1 MCIIFTRVTH
11 WGIRGGASNP
21 ADIKDDASV
30 AIAGGDVG
38 VLPNQ
43 RPNYSTV
50 GEEDGKMRKCRGCSR
65 SWEGRTSCPSLPSSA
80 LDDAIGSE
88 DGSEGE
94 GAVADTGAMEVEDES
109 LKEKGAASGG
119 TRRRRS
125 SRWDVAS
132 WERKRMEASAGGWRH
147 EPSHGW
153 KPEGGGEAT
162 RRRRRYGVRPVERKS
177 EGYEAGMLSLFPS
190 FLPSFTPSLWHSLIL
205 FKFQIGRSISPESDG
220 SGWSTVGLVER
231 EVRSPKASR
240 YRYYYLNG
248 ELLSLLGLMGWV
260 MAPAVTVSSS
270 MHGALDLSRL
280 LRPWLIR
287 AAAQPFFSLFS
298 LNWCSTLTLMTL
310 SCLGSK
316 KRKEDSPIV
325 LIIELKLGVIVA
337 N

>member
-1 MCIIFTRVTH
+1 MNPILSLSVIE
-11 WGIRGGASNP
+11 ASCP
-21 ADIKDDASV
+21 SATPV
-30 AIAGGDVG
+30 AA
-38 VLPNQ
+38 P
-43 RPNYSTV
+43 
-50 GEEDGKMRKCRGCSR
+50 
-65 SWEGRTSCPSLPSSA
+65 PSLPSSA
-80 LDDAIGSE
+80 LDDAIGRE
-88 DGSEGE
+88 DGGEGE
-94 GAVADTGAMEVEDES
+94 GGVADTGAMEVEDES

-132 WERKRMEASAGGWRH
+132 WERKRMEASAGG
-147 EPSHGW
+147 
-153 KPEGGGEAT
+153 GGGIEVTIVPYPIVLPLLGDRFRLLNLSRHHVFPLRSAPCKAS
-162 RRRRRYGVRPVERKS
+162 RFKS
-177 EGYEAGMLSLFPS
+177 SSAGLG
-190 FLPSFTPSLWHSLIL
+190 H
-205 FKFQIGRSISPESDG
+205 RSTGSDAPESDG

-325 LIIELKLGVIVA
+325 LIIES
-337 N
+337 